1 MLDIR
6 SFEATDAIGIA
17 RLCALEGWPS
27 WTPQNVAAAFAA
39 PGVIAVTAL
48 EGGEIVGA
56 AQLLTDTCVMAYL
69 GLLIVAPESRRRG
82 VGRALI
88 AEVFARCGLTR
99 VDLLSEVDSTSF
111 YESLPHR
118 TKPGYRLYAKE
129 K

>member
-1 MLDIR
+1 MR
-6 SFEATDAIGIA
+6 SPSPVFA
-17 RLCALEGWPS
+17 RWR
-27 WTPQNVAAAFAA
+27 
-39 PGVIAVTAL
+39 
-48 EGGEIVGA
+48 

-118 TKPGYRLYAKE
+118 TKPGYRLYATE